1 MSASSLLA
9 NSRRN
14 LFAFAATLGAHFVIV
29 PVVIGDI
36 GLAAFGHA
44 GLVMAGWAPLT
55 LIGTVI
61 GQAATREIAAQMAR
75 TGDSAGS
82 RPLRTA
88 ALWLCALLSC
98 LFGACFIAAGP
109 HLLAWLDPANPESGA
124 WRQDVLALAPG
135 WAAQQVFIVLQGLAA
150 AKQDFRLVAKL
161 SGLSAMAA
169 LVCTIAFTTAIPTAT
184 GYLMGMSCGFVV
196 AAAGG
201 AWLLREPQSAAA
213 RVRGDLRRSVM
224 SLVGFGRWQV
234 VAQLAGT
241 LGNQIDRYVLATL
254 ASPAVIGQFNAANR
268 LQEAAYMGVV
278 KAAEVL
284 FPRFGASA
292 DSDPAERLRLY
303 LLSSWAVM
311 LFSGLVLAPII
322 TLAEPLMRLWAGA
335 DTARGGSLLLQTL
348 TTGGLIGCGS
358 SVFTYYLMGL
368 GQNGPLAVL
377 SVVYSILTIALSIAV
392 LRVFGPMAAGV
403 GLALASVV
411 RVALALVWAKQSSFP
426 RARWSDLLVSTV
438 LPLAVAVG
446 LGWGLAA
453 WLPVERI
460 DAWWQLGAAAVVLVL
475 GIGLAVAAGTA
486 SSAFGR
492 EVLGTVTRRLHGVQ
506 EGAA

>member
-1 MSASSLLA
+1 MSEFSLLA

-14 LFAFAATLGAHFVIV
+14 LVAFAATLGAHFVIV

-36 GLAAFGHA
+36 GLVAFGHA
-44 GLVMAGWAPLT
+44 GLVVAGWAPLT
-55 LIGTVI
+55 LVGTVI
-61 GQAATREIAAQMAR
+61 GQGATREIAAQIAR
-75 TGDSAGS
+75 TGGSAGS
-82 RPLRTA
+82 RALRNA
-88 ALWLCALLSC
+88 ALWLCGLLSC
-98 LFGACFIAAGP
+98 LFGAGFVAVGP
-109 HLLAWLDPANPESGA
+109 HLLAWLDPANPEAGA

-150 AKQDFRLVAKL
+150 GKQDFRLVAKL

-169 LVCTIAFTTAIPTAT
+169 LACTIAFTTAIPTAT

-196 AAAGG
+196 AAAVG
-201 AWLLREPQSAAA
+201 AWLLREPHSAADRA
-213 RVRGDLRRSVM
+213 RGELQRSIR

-241 LGNQIDRYVLATL
+241 LGHQADRYVLATL
-254 ASPAVIGQFNAANR
+254 ASPTVIGQFNAANR

-278 KAAEVL
+278 KATEVL

-292 DSDPAERLRLY
+292 DSAPAQRLRLY
-303 LLSSWAVM
+303 LLSSWTVM

-335 DTARGGSLLLQTL
+335 ETARGGSLLLQTL
-348 TTGGLIGCGS
+348 ATGGLIGCGS

-368 GQNGPLAVL
+368 GQNRPLAVL
-377 SVVYSILTIALSIAV
+377 SVCYSILTIVLSV
-392 LRVFGPMAAGV
+392 VMLRVFGPMAAGV

-411 RVALALVWAKQSSFP
+411 RVSLALVWAKRSSLP
-426 RARWSDLLVSTV
+426 QARWSDLMVSTV
-438 LPLAVAVG
+438 VPLAVAVG

-460 DAWWQLGAAAVVLVL
+460 DAWWQLGAAAFVFVLAIV
-475 GIGLAVAAGTA
+475 LAVAAGTA

-492 EVLGTVTRRLHGVQ
+492 EVLGTVAQRVRG
-506 EGAA
+506 ERESKA